1 MLCYAMLCPA
11 TLCYVMICYAML
23 CYVSYVVLCYVMLL
37 YVTAGYFYK
46 DNLFKT
52 FRCFSQ
58 SSYHTKGKLN
68 LADYFVVPPVVA

>member
-1 MLCYAMLCPA
+1 
-11 TLCYVMICYAML
+11 
-23 CYVSYVVLCYVMLL
+23 MLL
-37 YVTAGYFYK
+37 YVTVGYFYK

-58 SSYHTKGKLN
+58 SSYHTKGKIN